1 MEPKAKQVRLVEA
14 AGDELAALLAPLAP
28 QTFVSEYWGKKPL
41 FVKGFR
47 EKFKGFF
54 DDAAFF
60 RAVSTPSSAPGA
72 QLRASFDKK
81 TTPAPRSPGGEPVDV
96 SQHFPIAPESAAPLY
111 EAGATLCLT
120 EIDTRVP
127 RLAYFAAAIK
137 RQLGYPGPV
146 AFNSYLSPP
155 GAGFN
160 WHFDGRIASTLQ
172 IEGTKRWR
180 FSKRVAV
187 EWPRGNALVKTD
199 GTARYDLDI
208 PRAEWERI
216 AFDKKEITEVVLEPG
231 DFLALPAGTWHDAS
245 GGPTGS
251 LALNLAFNP
260 ISYAILV
267 GELLDA
273 LLARDAGWRCAKP
286 LLPKLDGLP
295 GEVDPRALESVAKQ
309 LADAAEALRSV
320 AADSTALVALWS
332 SFVQGGG
339 PAIESPA
346 AAPTA
351 PIAPGDR
358 LRVRADGNVYVQT
371 ADKGT
376 RLLIT
381 IGAKKRTEVTGS
393 VMRLAQRALAARKF
407 EAGECVEWGEEG
419 KRLEWS
425 DVEKALTNLVSDGLL
440 ERVAK

>member
-1 MEPKAKQVRLVEA
+1 MDPKAKQARLVEA

-41 FVKGFR
+41 YVKGFR

-54 DDAAFF
+54 DGAAFF
-60 RAVSTPSSAPGA
+60 RAVSTPTTAPGS

-81 TTPAPRSPGGEPVDV
+81 TTPAPRSAAEPVDLT
-96 SQHFPIAPESAAPLY
+96 QHFPIPPESAGPLF

-146 AFNSYLSPP
+146 AFNSYFSPP
-155 GAGFN
+155 GVGFN

-187 EWPRGNALVKTD
+187 PWPRGNAIVKTD
-199 GTARYDLDI
+199 GSARYDLDL
-208 PRAEWERI
+208 PRAEWEAI

-231 DFLALPAGTWHDAS
+231 DFLVLPAGTWHDAS

-260 ISYAILV
+260 IAYTTIV
-267 GELLDA
+267 GELLDV
-273 LLARDAGWRCAKP
+273 LLAHDAGWRSAKP

-309 LADAAEALRSV
+309 LANAAEALRSV
-320 AADSTALVALWS
+320 AADSSALVALWS
-332 SFVQGGG
+332 AFVQGGA
-339 PAIESPA
+339 PPIDPPSA
-346 AAPTA
+346 ALSA
-351 PIAPGDR
+351 PIVASDR
-358 LRVRADGNVYVQT
+358 LRVRADGNVYVQR
-371 ADKGT
+371 ADGGT
-376 RLLIT
+376 RLLIAV
-381 IGAKKRTEVTGS
+381 GAKRRTEVSGD
-393 VMRLAQRALAARKF
+393 VMHFAERALAARRF
-407 EAGECVEWGEEG
+407 EAQECMAWGEEG
-419 KRLEWS
+419 KTLAWTE
-425 DVEKALTNLVSDGLL
+425 VETILTKLVNEGLL